1 MKIDWMLTILA
12 TCAVVVLVS
21 FVQAHRRPGFD
32 FNAFDLVME
41 NGKVSNE
48 KFTFMCAFAMTTW
61 LMVDLH
67 LKGKMTE
74 GYLGLYI
81 AAWVGPLVAK
91 VVFKKTEM
99 PAIGTTITSS
109 TTTVASTEKA
119 NP

>member
-1 MKIDWMLTILA
+1 VKIDWMLTILA
-12 TCAVVVLVS
+12 SCAVVVVVS
-21 FVQAHRRPGFD
+21 FWQAHRRPGFD
-32 FNAFDLVME
+32 FNAFDLVTE

-91 VVFKKTEM
+91 VIFKKTDM
-99 PAIGTTITSS
+99 PGTITASKSS
-109 TTTVASTEKA
+109 ETITTTGQ
-119 NP
+119 